1 MDQRI
6 KKDKLIFLVE
16 KKEKK
21 DEFVKTE
28 SNLRSIRSCI
38 LIDGSNYIKKLEGFE
53 LDNANKI
60 SAGRTNRDSLVEC
73 DLIIKCYFD

>member
-6 KKDKLIFLVE
+6 KEDKLIFLVE

-28 SNLRSIRSCI
+28 SNLRSILSCI
-38 LIDGSNYIKKLEGFE
+38 LIDGSNYRKNWRGLSWIMQ
-53 LDNANKI
+53 I
-60 SAGRTNRDSLVEC
+60 RLVQGGQIETT
-73 DLIIKCYFD
+73 